1 MMPSQWLG
9 LALLLAVLAGLVY
22 VYVRHGV
29 TIKADPESKPQNPYV
44 P

>member
-1 MMPSQWLG
+1 MASQWLG
-9 LALLLAVLAGLVY
+9 LALLMAVVAGAY

-29 TIKADPESKPQNPYV
+29 TIKPDPENKPPNPHIF